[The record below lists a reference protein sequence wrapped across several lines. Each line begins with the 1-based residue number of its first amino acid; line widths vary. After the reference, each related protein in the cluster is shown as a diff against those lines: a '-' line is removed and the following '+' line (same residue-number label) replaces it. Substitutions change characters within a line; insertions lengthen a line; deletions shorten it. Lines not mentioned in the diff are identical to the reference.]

1 MVSSTSLI
9 FMVFTAVVTTLGSII
24 AAIVFYRKQKYYI
37 GSVFTG
43 AAVFFLFQIV
53 LRIPI
58 LQLVLPRMEWYRH
71 MVENSLWGYALFLG
85 FTAGLFEEVG
95 RYLAFT
101 TILKKRLDWK
111 NAVAF
116 GIGHGGIESILLV
129 GFTYI
134 SNLMVSVMINSG
146 MYDSMIAQYPQQED
160 ALMQV
165 KNTLVETPSYMYL
178 LGGAERIFAFLIHIG
193 LSVLIMEGIRKKKG
207 LLYLGLAI
215 LLHMVIDSPVVILS
229 GLGADI
235 LFVEILVLIF
245 AIIAFL
251 YVRGQ
256 RKKENTENASVDDTD
271 VSAL

>member
-1 MVSSTSLI
+1 
-9 FMVFTAVVTTLGSII
+9 MVFTAVVTTLGPII
-24 AAIVFYRKQKYYI
+24 AAIVFTGNKILYWFC
-37 GSVFTG
+37 FTG
-43 AAVFFLFQIV
+43 AAVFSV
-53 LRIPI
+53 SDSLRIPI
-58 LQLVLPRMEWYRH
+58 L
-71 MVENSLWGYALFLG
+71 SLFFPGWNGIGIWWKTVCGDMLCSLALRPDCLKRSAD
-85 FTAGLFEEVG
+85 TSV
-95 RYLAFT
+95 Y

-116 GIGHGGIESILLV
+116 GIGHGGINPFCWLV
-129 GFTYI
+129 YI
-134 SNLMVSVMINSG
+134 YQQSDGLCNDKQRDVRFD
-146 MYDSMIAQYPQQED
+146 DSSRSSTGRRLD
-160 ALMQV
+160 AG
-165 KNTLVETPSYMYL
+165 KNTLVETL
-178 LGGAERIFAFLIHIG
+178 HTCIFWAGQRIFAFLIHIG